1 MAEIPLGGAQDQNL
15 EHTFRA
21 RASFHSNLKIPES
34 WPLLP
39 AAITRRSCHVRGHS
53 PTRRRA
59 ASEVN
64 REEPWGE
71 SKAVGTG

>member
-1 MAEIPLGGAQDQNL
+1 MAEIPLGGAQDQSL
-15 EHTFRA
+15 EHNFRA
-21 RASFHSNLKIPES
+21 TASFHSNLKIHES
-34 WPLLP
+34 RPLLP